1 MQGLGKL
8 IAPIYWQF
16 VPGGALT
23 VDVDPNKD
31 SSPIEREWRLSSGSR
46 VRRLTDVINPI
57 GTERLSYAINNRR
70 RNDPVLINMH
80 AELAYQRATY
90 SR

>member
-57 GTERLSYAINNRR
+57 GPSGYLMRSTTVAGTIRC
-70 RNDPVLINMH
+70 
-80 AELAYQRATY
+80 
-90 SR
+90 